1 MHWRKLEPVTQNK
14 TKQLQQQRPALPIT
28 SVQKLFTGHQQPVIQ
43 AFPWILNSL
52 FDDTKLRIAIL
63 WAQSLTR
70 ATTKLKSLLRAPCRY
85 VVITARVSFL
95 NTTLV
100 PKLFSSEEVFYLGLG
115 TLHCLSP
122 GRRGGGIITWFSEG
136 RKGRS
141 RRWEGIKTGLKNINC
156 QLTASW
162 RGSKNPLSA
171 PLPHCLNHNPSLQAK
186 QGPVPLGLF

>member
-1 MHWRKLEPVTQNK
+1 M
-14 TKQLQQQRPALPIT
+14 
-28 SVQKLFTGHQQPVIQ
+28 Q

-52 FDDTKLRIAIL
+52 FDDTKLRVEIF
-63 WAQSLTR
+63 WAQSLMR
-70 ATTKLKSLLRAPCRY
+70 ATTKLKSLLRAPSLRCDNG
-85 VVITARVSFL
+85 TCFL
-95 NTTLV
+95 FKHYTRSQALLLRRGV
-100 PKLFSSEEVFYLGLG
+100 YLGLG

-141 RRWEGIKTGLKNINC
+141 RRWQGIKTGLKNINC

-171 PLPHCLNHNPSLQAK
+171 PLPHCLNHNRLNK
-186 QGPVPLGLF
+186 GRFR